1 MEIKKIHVQSCTQ
14 RCRKQHSKQSSLR
27 MSHSAYAL
35 LSSFPSKIGFAE
47 SVPENTAPRFL
58 FAQFDLQFPD
68 LGLTRDEYMVV
79 LKESMEVS
87 DGKSPNAN
95 CAAAAAAALLLSSQL
110 EASRG
115 NGLRRKTS
123 AV

>member
-1 MEIKKIHVQSCTQ
+1 
-14 RCRKQHSKQSSLR
+14 